1 MVLILNC
8 GSTKIDFIE
17 EIVDGFCDFKTV
29 PILDFNEQDIK
40 KYSGVI
46 ISGAPLL
53 ITEQNIAPFLEKIIW
68 VKNTTIPVLGICFGH
83 QLIGLTFGAF
93 ASRMRE
99 DRDWQTIEVY
109 ENCSLF
115 DKLPTEFEMME
126 DHCETI
132 SIPPGFQLVASSDA
146 CVNEAMQHLS
156 MPIFGVQFHPEV
168 SGNLGSVVIENFIKL
183 TQKNEGS
190 TFSL

>member
-1 MVLILNC
+1 
-8 GSTKIDFIE
+8 
-17 EIVDGFCDFKTV
+17 
-29 PILDFNEQDIK
+29 
-40 KYSGVI
+40 
-46 ISGAPLL
+46 
-53 ITEQNIAPFLEKIIW
+53 
-68 VKNTTIPVLGICFGH
+68 
-83 QLIGLTFGAF
+83 
-93 ASRMRE
+93 MRE

-156 MPIFGVQFHPEV
+156 MPIYGAQFHPEV

-183 TQKNEGS
+183 TQKN
-190 TFSL
+190 